1 MLLVGFRELDLGKW
15 GGLTI
20 APLKIT
26 AQEGSE
32 AAKQQ
37 QYPIT
42 LEWIIGLKPVMQ
54 SSGTLYVI
62 L

>member
-54 SSGTLYVI
+54 SS
-62 L
+62 